1 MIYIVICLCTDKTEV
16 KSHESKEYPQYTNLF
31 YFDLHAPTLPTQD
44 TGNVYCT
51 VYEYGWKLKLC
62 KQC

>member
-44 TGNVYCT
+44 TGNVYYT